1 MGNESAGAQLG
12 RTSSLENFGTVTM
25 KPGSP

>member
-1 MGNESAGAQLG
+1 MGKESAGAQLG
-12 RTSSLENFGTVTM
+12 RTSSLENFGTVNV